1 MTLTTV
7 STTVLYC
14 DMFVYNVTYSL
25 PTFVWFLFIYLY
37 FIYFYQLLNICNPAT
52 QVMFVVASDNQQT
65 SFPDLT
71 VQVSEWDVKPYYT
84 IPYHTIPYHTIPF
97 LTVQVNEWG
106 VEPILYH
113 TILFLTFLTV
123 QVSEKIV
130 LAETEMIKKKWTAPN
145 CSFRALVHVVV
156 FASRWRK
163 VVKAADNGNAYDMI
177 LPMRSSSPLP
187 IPQRQLYT
195 FFTARCYA

>member
-1 MTLTTV
+1 M
-7 STTVLYC
+7 
-14 DMFVYNVTYSL
+14 
-25 PTFVWFLFIYLY
+25 
-37 FIYFYQLLNICNPAT
+37 LNICNPAT

-65 SFPDLT
+65 SFPDFSWLSRS
-71 VQVSEWDVKPYYT
+71 VSGTLNPT
-84 IPYHTIPYHTIPF
+84 IPYHTIPYHTIPDCPGQRVGRWT
-97 LTVQVNEWG
+97 L
-106 VEPILYH
+106 LYH

-145 CSFRALVHVVV
+145 CSFRSLVHVVV

-177 LPMRSSSPLP
+177 LPMRSSFPLP
-187 IPQRQLYT
+187 IPQRRLYT
-195 FFTARCYA
+195 FFYRAMLCIGRTMLSKDLCLSHTSHPSLLWHCWLGHLTRKIVSEMT